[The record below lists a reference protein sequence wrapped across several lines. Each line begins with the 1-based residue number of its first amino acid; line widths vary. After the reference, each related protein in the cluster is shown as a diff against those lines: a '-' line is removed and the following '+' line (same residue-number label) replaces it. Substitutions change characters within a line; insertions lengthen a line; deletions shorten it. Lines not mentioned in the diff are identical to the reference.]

1 MAKRS
6 PTHLAL
12 GQAIRDCRAKLGITQ
27 EDLSRR
33 SGLHRA
39 YIGGV
44 ECGWRN
50 PSFTNILKLADALEV
65 RVSELF
71 KRAERLQAAAK

>member
-1 MAKRS
+1 MAERS
-6 PTHLAL
+6 PIHLAL
-12 GQAIRDCRAKLGITQ
+12 GQAIRDFRAGERLTQ

-50 PSFTNILKLADALEV
+50 PSFTNILKLADALGV
-65 RVSELF
+65 KVSELF
-71 KRAERLQAAAK
+71 ARAEKIQSKT

>member
-1 MAKRS
+1 MADRS
-6 PTHLAL
+6 KKHLAL
-12 GQAIRDCRAKLGITQ
+12 GQAIRDVRASQSLTQ

-50 PSFTNILKLADALEV
+50 PSFTNILKLADALGV
-65 RVSELF
+65 KVSELF
-71 KRAERLQAAAK
+71 ARAERLYAAN